1 MNKKD
6 YCRKFT
12 AGRHS
17 DFIKVYVLVLYFIV
31 IAILGF
37 YSFSSSKIDESAYI
51 IARMTPHLIYIPL
64 VLTALWYPR
73 HRMVHVVILLVVFI
87 SIIFSFIFYGLSL
100 DAMFVVFTSVIYLW
114 VFFAILKI
122 PGYSGDAEV
131 KDSPVKDTSFSV
143 SSPDGGVAASGF
155 SESNIRPG
163 EAKSLSAAG
172 IPVQGI
178 ASASAGSAGHTS
190 GVTKGFK
197 SPCTAPEISAQT
209 IPPEQIMPLIES
221 FRINERDILINTE
234 SAILA
239 IGKPAEEFLVKALES
254 NDSIPVREN
263 SAKMLGIIGSP
274 DNICALIDS
283 LNDRSRRVHNS
294 AVQALARIGEPA
306 VAPLI
311 DSLVDGR
318 WKIRAGCITSLRI
331 IGVSES
337 LKYIIPLL
345 GDENHY
351 VRRESAK
358 TVGRLGDGRYT
369 ECLLPLLND
378 PVRGVRLAAAG
389 ALGKTSGNETVEAL
403 SERFFKEDDPQ
414 VKERIVES
422 LGLIGTEDAMAEIQK
437 AVDKSPYELRKKLLE
452 AAGEEF
458 LQYKRIFDIN

>member
-1 MNKKD
+1 MIKKD
-6 YCRKFT
+6 YYRKFV

-17 DFIKVYVLVLYFIV
+17 DFIKIYVLVLYFIV
-31 IAILGF
+31 IAILGM
-37 YSFSSSKIDESAYI
+37 YSFSSSKMDGSAYI

-73 HRMVHVVILLVVFI
+73 HRLVHIVIMMVVFI
-87 SIIFSFIFYGLSL
+87 SVIFSFIFYGISL
-100 DAMFVVFTSVIYLW
+100 DAIFVVFTSVIYLW

-122 PGYSGDAEV
+122 PGGAEG
-131 KDSPVKDTSFSV
+131 KDSAIRYSSLPEPQLSTDDKIKGADISCNFMEGSAESV
-143 SSPDGGVAASGF
+143 SAINKAPSVASAGYTGVKEKQVFEPPCSGA
-155 SESNIRPG
+155 E
-163 EAKSLSAAG
+163 
-172 IPVQGI
+172 IPVQ
-178 ASASAGSAGHTS
+178 
-190 GVTKGFK
+190 V
-197 SPCTAPEISAQT
+197 

-221 FRINERDILINTE
+221 FRINERDILVNTE

-263 SAKMLGIIGSP
+263 SAKMLGIMSSS
-274 DNICALIDS
+274 DNICVLINS

-294 AVQALARIGEPA
+294 SVQALARIGAPA

-331 IGVSES
+331 IGVTES

-369 ECLLPLLND
+369 EYLIPLLDD

-389 ALGKTSGNETVEAL
+389 ALGKTSGNETVGAL
-403 SERFFKEDDPQ
+403 SERFFKEDDTQ

-422 LGLIGTEDAMAEIQK
+422 LGLIGTDSAMAEILK

-458 LQYKRIFDIN
+458 FHYKKIYDLS

>member
-6 YCRKFT
+6 YYRKFT

-17 DFIKVYVLVLYFIV
+17 DFIKVYVIILYFIV

-37 YSFSSSKIDESAYI
+37 YSFSSSKTDESAYI

-73 HRMVHVVILLVVFI
+73 HRTVQFLILLVVFV
-87 SIIFSFIFYGLSL
+87 SVLFSFIFYGPGI

-122 PGYSGDAEV
+122 PGYSGVADE
-131 KDSPVKDTSFSV
+131 KDSTVKSLSSQ
-143 SSPDGGVAASGF
+143 SSPDACITASG
-155 SESNIRPG
+155 SPDLSVREEESFP
-163 EAKSLSAAG
+163 ATG
-172 IPVQGI
+172 ISVQTGT
-178 ASASAGSAGHTS
+178 SVSAGSAGYPA
-190 GVTKGFK
+190 GQEKGLI
-197 SPCTAPEISAQT
+197 SPCAGADLSAQA

-221 FRINERDILINTE
+221 FRINERDILVNTE

-239 IGKPAEEFLVKALES
+239 IGRPAEEFLVQALES

-283 LNDRSRRVHNS
+283 LSDRSRRVHNS

-337 LKYIIPLL
+337 LRYIIPLL
-345 GDENHY
+345 EDENHY

-358 TVGRLGDGRYT
+358 TVGRLGDGRYAESLT
-369 ECLLPLLND
+369 PLLND
-378 PVRGVRLAAAG
+378 SVRGVRLAAAG
-389 ALGKTSGNETVEAL
+389 ALGKTSGNETVKAL
-403 SERFFKEDDPQ
+403 SERLFNEDDPQ

-437 AVDKSPYELRKKLLE
+437 AVDKSPHEMRKKLIE

-458 LQYKRIFDIN
+458 AHYRKIYGFN

>member
-1 MNKKD
+1 MNKKN
-6 YCRKFT
+6 YYRKFT

-37 YSFSSSKIDESAYI
+37 YSFSSSRIDESAYI

-73 HRMVHVVILLVVFI
+73 NRMIHVVIMLVVFI

-122 PGYSGDAEV
+122 PGYSGDTEA
-131 KDSPVKDTSFSV
+131 KDSTAKLLSLSV
-143 SSPDGGVAASGF
+143 PSPEGDITASG
-155 SESNIRPG
+155 SAESNELLR
-163 EAKSLSAAG
+163 EEMSLSAAG
-172 IPVQGI
+172 SGVQKSVPS
-178 ASASAGSAGHTS
+178 SAFSAGSPAG
-190 GVTKGFK
+190 VAEEFK
-197 SPCTAPEISAQT
+197 SPCKSPGETVQT

-221 FRINERDILINTE
+221 FRINERDILVNTE

-239 IGKPAEEFLVKALES
+239 IGKPAEDFLVKALES

-318 WKIRAGCITSLRI
+318 WKVRAGCVTSLRI
-331 IGVSES
+331 IGVRNS

-358 TVGRLGDGRYT
+358 SVGRLGDGRYT

-389 ALGKTSGNETVEAL
+389 ALGKTSGNDIVEAL
-403 SERFFKEDDPQ
+403 SERFYREDDHL

-437 AVDKSPYELRKKLLE
+437 AVEKSPYELRKKLIE
-452 AAGEEF
+452 AAGEEY
-458 LQYKRIFDIN
+458 LQYKRVFDFN